1 MRAIA
6 ITSERTLELV
16 EVEPD
21 PVGVDDVRVEVSYV
35 GICGSDLHYLESPE
49 LGPAGTVMGH
59 ELSGVVVECGA
70 GVRDFAIGDRV
81 TVNPFAFCGECR
93 PCREGLPNLCTRRP
107 ETRLGGLHRQGALAT
122 SLVVPAS
129 SAFALP
135 DGLSDKHAALAEPL
149 AVGAHAVALSGSPA
163 DAPVAVLGGGPI
175 GVMTCLAL
183 AGAGFDRVVCVELNA
198 GRRAQL
204 ATYGIT
210 AVSGEDAE
218 TAVPK
223 LLGDDPVT
231 VFDCTGHPSG
241 LTSALDLLGYT
252 GQVILVGYS
261 VEPAPIPTYRVVA
274 GEISI
279 KGAAIY
285 THEDFSRAIEQLAA
299 GRFPSDD
306 VITSVRGFADAQD
319 VFEDLMSGQSR
330 QMKVLLKP

>member
-6 ITSERTLELV
+6 ITPERTLELV
-16 EVEPD
+16 DIEPD
-21 PVGVDDVRVEVSYV
+21 VVGPGDVRVNVSYC
-35 GICGSDLHYLESPE
+35 GICGSDLHYLESPD

-59 ELSGVVVECGA
+59 ELSGVVVELGTQVVGLA
-70 GVRDFAIGDRV
+70 LGDRV

-93 PCREGLPNLCTRRP
+93 PCREGLPNLCERRP
-107 ETRLGGLHRQGALAT
+107 ETRLGGLHRRGAFAT
-122 SLVVPAS
+122 SVVVPAS
-129 SAFALP
+129 TAFPLP
-135 DGLSDKHAALAEPL
+135 DGLSDEHAALAEPL
-149 AVGAHAVALSGSPA
+149 AVGAHAVALSGTPP

-183 AGAGFDRVVCVELNA
+183 TGAGFDRVVCVELNA
-198 GRRAQL
+198 GRREQL
-204 ATYGIT
+204 ETYGIT
-210 AVSGEDAE
+210 TVSGESAS
-218 TAVPK
+218 TAVPD
-223 LLGDDPVT
+223 LLGGDPVT

-306 VITSVRGFADAQD
+306 VITSVRGFADAQE
-319 VFEDLMSGQSR
+319 VFADLMSGASR